1 VADGR
6 RPGDLV
12 QPKIVRHVTAV
23 HEGRVVA
30 FDAHRGLGVVED
42 RDGTRYDFH
51 CVLIADGSRSVP
63 IGAAVRYSVVPGALG
78 RWEAGTIATV
88 PPA

>member
-1 VADGR
+1 MIVGRVA
-6 RPGDLV
+6 
-12 QPKIVRHVTAV
+12 TT

-51 CVLIADGSRSVP
+51 CTLIADGSRTVP
-63 IGAAVRYSVVPGALG
+63 IGAAVRYDVVPGALG
-78 RWEAGTIATV
+78 RWEAGSITGA
-88 PPA
+88 PAP

>member
-1 VADGR
+1 MAEATSGEATVDKKRAG
-6 RPGDLV
+6 PGD
-12 QPKIVRHVTAV
+12 

-51 CVLIADGSRSVP
+51 CTRIADGGRSVAV
-63 IGAAVRYSVVPGALG
+63 GAEVRYQVVPGALG
-78 RWEAGTIATV
+78 RWEADALSDLVTG
-88 PPA
+88 

>member
-1 VADGR
+1 MGEATV
-6 RPGDLV
+6 GD
-12 QPKIVRHVTAV
+12 

-51 CVLIADGSRSVP
+51 CTRIADGGRSVAV
-63 IGAAVRYSVVPGALG
+63 GAEVRYQVVPGALG
-78 RWEAGTIATV
+78 RWEADALRELVTG
-88 PPA
+88 